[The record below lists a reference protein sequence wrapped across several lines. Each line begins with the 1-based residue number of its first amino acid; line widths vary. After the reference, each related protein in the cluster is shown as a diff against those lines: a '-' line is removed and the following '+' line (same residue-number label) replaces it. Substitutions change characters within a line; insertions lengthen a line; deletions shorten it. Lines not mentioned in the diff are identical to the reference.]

1 MSRDGRAGR
10 AFVSVYYLQE
20 VRVAIAAKGDTVTV
34 HYTGRIK
41 DGTVFDTSRERGEPL
56 EFTLGQGEMIQG
68 FENAVLGMALD
79 ERRTVEIQPQEAYG
93 PYREEMTAVIDRA
106 ELPPDLEPK
115 LGQRLEVQHDSG
127 SRMLV
132 TVAEVTEKTIRLDAN
147 HPLAGQT
154 LTFEIELIS
163 IA

>member
-1 MSRDGRAGR
+1 MA
-10 AFVSVYYLQE
+10 
-20 VRVAIAAKGDTVTV
+20 VAKTGDTVTV
-34 HYTGRIK
+34 HYTGRLK

-68 FENAVLGMALD
+68 FEKAVLGMGLD
-79 ERRTVEIQPQEAYG
+79 ESRTVDIPPQEGYG
-93 PYREEMTAVIDRA
+93 PYREEMTALIDRE
-106 ELPPDLEPK
+106 ELPPDLEPRP
-115 LGQRLEVQHDSG
+115 GQRLEVQHESG

-132 TVAEVTEKTIRLDAN
+132 TVTEVTEKAIRLDAN

-154 LTFEIELIS
+154 LTFDIELIS